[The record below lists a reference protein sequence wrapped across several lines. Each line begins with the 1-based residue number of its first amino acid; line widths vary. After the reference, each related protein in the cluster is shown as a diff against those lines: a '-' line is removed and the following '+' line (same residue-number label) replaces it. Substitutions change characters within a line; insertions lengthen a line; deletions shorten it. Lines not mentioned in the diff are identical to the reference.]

1 LNISKIAE
9 CGCCGPEDPMSE
21 HQTQIETRAGTPYPN
36 AAPESDAGTNGYDG
50 DRVRSQHAG
59 QQQTPQN
66 AAVRFSQEGDL
77 HAPLMPPPPPSS
89 EQVDSA
95 PRGTPVSYTPA
106 AAPDQQP
113 AENNRGNATSLSL
126 EEILADLNGAENTAY
141 GAAFEAFCGTQAALQ
156 PDDAQL
162 RDFIITHSSVTVGE
176 VDIEL
181 LKIASLNDNLS
192 VDKAG
197 FLQILRDN
205 SINEGDALQEFMALA
220 ADGENVPAED
230 CRTGLLNMIQQK
242 LNTNFSDTRSEKIFD
257 SVMVDAELTVPMEQ
271 WIAYCKKVG
280 RIVRLA
286 RYAQI

>member
-1 LNISKIAE
+1 
-9 CGCCGPEDPMSE
+9 M
-21 HQTQIETRAGTPYPN
+21 
-36 AAPESDAGTNGYDG
+36 
-50 DRVRSQHAG
+50 
-59 QQQTPQN
+59 
-66 AAVRFSQEGDL
+66 
-77 HAPLMPPPPPSS
+77 
-89 EQVDSA
+89 
-95 PRGTPVSYTPA
+95 
-106 AAPDQQP
+106 
-113 AENNRGNATSLSL
+113 
-126 EEILADLNGAENTAY
+126 
-141 GAAFEAFCGTQAALQ
+141 Q